1 MLLPTP
7 PVTVLY
13 HSGFAM
19 LASQSP
25 FYLAAESSDMNSTQR
40 STRKHPVLS
49 FLAIFGLATVC
60 TIVIGIAGSY
70 IYLNP
75 QIPNA
80 STFRNVTLE
89 APLRIYS
96 KDGALLGEF
105 GERRLIPISIEDVPD
120 AFISAVLDTE
130 DKRFYQHHGID
141 YISLAND
148 MVQLGASLAGFSD
161 DRLGGASTITMQLA
175 RNVSFTL
182 ERSFLR
188 KFKEMLLSLKIEQEL
203 SKQEILELYI
213 NLVPFGKRAYGAQAA
228 AVTYYGKPLGDLSLA
243 QLAMLAG
250 IPQRPEAGNPINGPE
265 WALRR
270 RNQVLGRMLDQQSI
284 SRTEYDEA
292 VRAPITAKVYAREL
306 DLPSP
311 YVSEWARQEV
321 IGKVP
326 DLYTGGYEI
335 FTTLDVFQQR
345 EATAALRR
353 GLLKYDHD
361 HGYRGAEAQ
370 VSESLVSLIGEFYGK
385 SVAERPADLTTQFP
399 TDPMNTTAAPITKD
413 DLHNQLLERINEL
426 TIYTEQTPGI
436 VLRVKDDHALVL
448 AADARIGK
456 IQFADSRW
464 ARTYISVDERG
475 PRPQRMSDIVA
486 VGDIIR
492 VNTADVENNT
502 GTAPGNPPIWL
513 LTQLPEIQGA
523 LIAMD
528 PSNGAVRAIVGGYDF
543 YRNQYN
549 YALQAQR
556 QPGSGFKPFV
566 YSSAL
571 SRGIT
576 PADIFLDAPLVFD
589 DANLESQ
596 YRPENDNSRYNG
608 PTRLRQALYR
618 SINLVSMRV
627 LLKIGAGNVL
637 KDVRKFGFDMSSFPR
652 NTQLALGGGTMTVA
666 PVDMVRA
673 YGVLANG
680 GYLVEPHI
688 VDRLIDQKGNVL
700 FAANPASVC
709 EDCED
714 NALAEE
720 KTASGESTEYATQ
733 IDPRQWL
740 RANVLEELMLKNEQV
755 GSATETQVIA
765 ERVLEERNAYIM
777 QSMLRDVIK
786 LGTGRRAR
794 SLGRTD
800 LAGKTGTTNDASD
813 TWFNG
818 FNSSLVAS
826 VWVGFKD
833 QQPLGQNS
841 YGSNIPLPI
850 WIDFMDEALADVPEK
865 LMLQP
870 PGVVTLRIDAT
881 TGLPA
886 LASDP
891 TSIEEIFLAEN
902 APDASAT
909 LNQHENTTED
919 LRAVDLF

>member
-1 MLLPTP
+1 
-7 PVTVLY
+7 
-13 HSGFAM
+13 
-19 LASQSP
+19 
-25 FYLAAESSDMNSTQR
+25 MNSTQR

-49 FLAIFGLATVC
+49 FLAIFGLATLC

-75 QIPNA
+75 QIRNA

-89 APLRIYS
+89 APLRIYA
-96 KDGALLGEF
+96 KDGELLGEF
-105 GERRLIPISIEDVPD
+105 GERRLIPIAIENVPE
-120 AFISAVLDTE
+120 AFISAILDTE
-130 DKRFYQHHGID
+130 DKRFYQHSGID

-148 MVQLGASLAGFSD
+148 MLQLGASLAGFSD

-203 SKQEILELYI
+203 TKEEILELYI

-228 AVTYYGKPLGDLSLA
+228 AVTYYGKPLEELSLA

-250 IPQRPEAGNPINGPE
+250 IPQRPEAGNPVNGPE

-270 RNQVLGRMLDQQSI
+270 RNQVLGRMLDQESI
-284 SRTEYDEA
+284 SRAEYDQA
-292 VRAPITAKVYAREL
+292 VTAPITAKVYAREL

-321 IGKVP
+321 VGKVP

-335 FTTLDVFQQR
+335 FTTLEGPKQR

-361 HGYRGAEAQ
+361 HGYRGPEAQ
-370 VSESLVSLIGEFYGK
+370 VSEPLRLLIDGLYGVP
-385 SVAERPADLTTQFP
+385 SADTPADLAADPLDTIEAPVTTE
-399 TDPMNTTAAPITKD
+399 
-413 DLHNQLLERINEL
+413 DLHNQLRERINTL
-426 TIYTEQTPGI
+426 TTYAEQTPGI
-436 VLRVKDDHALVL
+436 VLQVSEDHALVFT
-448 AADARIGK
+448 ADVGIGK
-456 IQFADSRW
+456 IRLADSRW
-464 ARTYISVDERG
+464 ARAYVSVDERG

-492 VNTADVENNT
+492 LNIAYADNET
-502 GTAPGNPPIWL
+502 GAEPYDDPIWL

-528 PSNGAVRAIVGGYDF
+528 PSNGAVRAVVGGYDF

-637 KDVRKFGFDMSSFPR
+637 NDVSKFGFDMTSFPR

-700 FAANPASVC
+700 FATNPASVC
-709 EDCED
+709 KDCED
-714 NALAEE
+714 NPPAEE
-720 KTASGESTEYATQ
+720 NTAPAESTDDIAE

-740 RANVLEELMLKNEQV
+740 RANVLDALLEKK
-755 GSATETQVIA
+755 ETVRSGAKTVVMA

-794 SLGRTD
+794 SLRRND

-833 QQPLGQNS
+833 QQPLGRNA
-841 YGSNIPLPI
+841 YGSNVPLPI
-850 WIDFMDEALADVPEK
+850 WIDFMEEVLADVPEN

-870 PGVVTLRIDAT
+870 PGVVTLRIDTT
-881 TGLPA
+881 TGLPTVA
-886 LASDP
+886 TNP

-902 APDASAT
+902 APDASSA
-909 LNQHENTTED
+909 LNQQENATD
-919 LRAVDLF
+919 DIRAVDLF

>member
-1 MLLPTP
+1 
-7 PVTVLY
+7 
-13 HSGFAM
+13 
-19 LASQSP
+19 
-25 FYLAAESSDMNSTQR
+25 MNSTQR

-49 FLAIFGLATVC
+49 FLAIFGLATLC
-60 TIVIGIAGSY
+60 TIVIGVAGSY

-89 APLRIYS
+89 APLRIYAR
-96 KDGALLGEF
+96 DGELLGEF
-105 GERRLIPISIEDVPD
+105 GERRLIPIALENVPD
-120 AFISAVLDTE
+120 AFISAILDTE
-130 DKRFYQHHGID
+130 DKRFYQHSGID

-148 MVQLGASLAGFSD
+148 MLQLGASLAGFSD

-203 SKQEILELYI
+203 TKEEILELYI

-228 AVTYYGKPLGDLSLA
+228 AVTYYGKPLEELSLA

-250 IPQRPEAGNPINGPE
+250 IPQRPEAGNPVNGPE

-270 RNQVLGRMLDQQSI
+270 RNQVLARMLAQESI
-284 SRTEYDEA
+284 SRAEYDEA
-292 VRAPITAKVYAREL
+292 VMAPITAKVYAREL

-321 IGKVP
+321 MGKVP

-335 FTTLDVFQQR
+335 FTTLEGAKQR

-370 VSESLVSLIGEFYGK
+370 VSEPLRLLINEVYGTK
-385 SVAERPADLTTQFP
+385 STDDPAQVPADTAAGPL
-399 TDPMNTTAAPITKD
+399 DTTATPLTKD
-413 DLHNQLLERINEL
+413 DLHSQLLERISTL
-426 TIYTEQTPGI
+426 ADYAEQTPGV
-436 VLRVKDDHALVL
+436 VLRVKEDHALVF
-448 AADARIGK
+448 AGRVGIGK
-456 IQFADSRW
+456 IRLADSRW
-464 ARTYISVDERG
+464 ARAYVSVDERG

-492 VNTADVENNT
+492 LNISDTGNQT
-502 GTAPGNPPIWL
+502 GTEPNSQPTWL

-528 PSNGAVRAIVGGYDF
+528 PNNGAVRALVGGYDF
-543 YRNQYN
+543 YHNQYN

-637 KDVRKFGFDMSSFPR
+637 SDVSKFGFDMTSFPR

-688 VDRLIDQKGNVL
+688 VDRLLDQKGNVL
-700 FAANPASVC
+700 FATNPATVC
-709 EDCED
+709 KDCKGNEPAEKKA
-714 NALAEE
+714 ALAESNE
-720 KTASGESTEYATQ
+720 NVAPV
-733 IDPRQWL
+733 DPRQWL
-740 RANVLEELMLKNEQV
+740 QASVLDQLVEQKEAV
-755 GSATETQVIA
+755 RSDTKTQVLA

-794 SLGRTD
+794 SLRRND

-833 QQPLGQNS
+833 QQPLGRNA
-841 YGSNIPLPI
+841 YGSNVPLPI
-850 WIDFMDEALADVPEK
+850 WIDFMEEALAGVPEHR
-865 LMLQP
+865 MLQP
-870 PGVVTLRIDAT
+870 PGVVTLRIDTT
-881 TGLPA
+881 TGLPTVA
-886 LASDP
+886 TNPA
-891 TSIEEIFLAEN
+891 SIEEIFLAEN
-902 APDASAT
+902 APDASST
-909 LNQHENTTED
+909 LNQQDNTVD
-919 LRAVDLF
+919 DIRAVDLF